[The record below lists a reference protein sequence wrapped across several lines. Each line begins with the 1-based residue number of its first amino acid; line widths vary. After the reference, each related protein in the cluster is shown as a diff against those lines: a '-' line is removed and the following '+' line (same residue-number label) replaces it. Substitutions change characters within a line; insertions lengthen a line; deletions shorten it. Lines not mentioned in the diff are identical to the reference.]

1 MALIDDLKA
10 ATAAANADISSEAS
24 NSKSSVLGNINATL
38 MAAANAGSRAV
49 MIDVDEAFPSV
60 DLNNAQDVSAKL
72 DLLVEILNS
81 EGINS
86 SRMGNQATASW

>member
-1 MALIDDLKA
+1 MALIDDLKT
-10 ATAAANADISSEAS
+10 ATAAAKANISTEAS
-24 NSKSSVLGNINATL
+24 SSKSSVLSNINAVL

-60 DLNNAQDVSAKL
+60 NMNNAQDVSAKL

-86 SRMGNQATASW
+86 SRIGNQATASW